1 MKAKYIFLAASALL
15 LGSCSDIEEFVGG
28 SGSQNEIT
36 FGDSFV
42 GKAHTRAA
50 TGDLSSETLKNF
62 PVKVWGEKYSGTA
75 YNKNNATTVF
85 DGTKLTY
92 SADGDVWAYE
102 GDDKKWED
110 FNYDFVGFA
119 PFESTATATYTD
131 GKATVSG
138 VPLVQEIKNESG
150 ALSGEDYL
158 LSKVT
163 TSKNGSK
170 REAVSLTFDHIL
182 SRLTLKAY
190 TSLSD
195 QYKVTLNSLQLF
207 TPTMSETGSATYTE
221 AAHEGPDKDQDTW
234 TWTGFNNI
242 DNATSAETLKA
253 EGATY
258 AEQEM
263 VNAAITPADASAST
277 GIELAK
283 GESAA
288 KQLSK
293 EFFVAPTKGQT
304 VTFYVKATYTVAFA
318 NGSDS
323 KQYTKF
329 VKVDALKEGLVQGY
343 QHNLFIDINPKAIAF
358 HVYAVEGWQLDNFS
372 NDFINE
378 KGKSFGFNLEYDQT
392 NSAIT
397 GILHA
402 KANYLTNG
410 NDKYLQYS
418 VASIAKEGET
428 DKVSTTGNTMTID
441 GWYSSVANAQNQVAD
456 DKQAEASVSHAY
468 AHFTIEPDYDFLGTA
483 GVGDYVISIKNNM
496 NDVNTAKINIPIVK
510 EHWFTMTAT
519 PEQFHV
525 KVVAKCGGNVAQSF
539 AAANANFGLV
549 GATAGKVATVSD
561 IKWYDNAEG
570 NGTST
575 TAWSKTNRYAHFTVT
590 PDAGNFTKSGG
601 NYTLKLVNN
610 FSEAQSQ
617 NVTFSFAEM
626 KFTIKTTAAKQSF
639 SVPLATGTTPARMAI
654 VWGENEASTNDV
666 SSISTSNRTHTYASA
681 GTYQVRILSL
691 ETDATKKQI
700 PEFNFS
706 QYPDLTG
713 KDKTTVSGS
722 YNYNYNGEKLIS
734 MDSPVLNSGETNL
747 YGMFYGT
754 ANLTSVDGDLLKN
767 YPNATNARN
776 MFFCSSSKNV
786 NKALKNIPATLF
798 KYNTKLTSVQQAFGN
813 CTALQSIPSG
823 MFDTNVNIN
832 DFKNLFF
839 NCSSLETVPSGLFAK
854 NSKATTFAS
863 TFQGCYNLKMVADV
877 FIDESAGINKNNRF
891 TSVNTWIDF
900 SSTFSETGKSRK
912 SGSYGEAVD
921 LWYYKFNSSGWG
933 YSGSH
938 VTYLYAEG
946 SSSRPTWFTN
956 YKAIPD
962 KLFSPNASV
971 SSDLKNSNFIKK

>member
-1 MKAKYIFLAASALL
+1 MKAKYLFLAASALL

-28 SGSQNEIT
+28 STSQNEIT

-42 GKAHTRAA
+42 GKAHSRAA
-50 TGDLSSETLKNF
+50 TGDLSTEALKNF
-62 PVKVWGEKYSGTA
+62 PVKVWGEKYSGTT
-75 YNKNNATTVF
+75 YNNPTNVF
-85 DGTKLTY
+85 DATKLTY
-92 SADGDVWAYE
+92 NPEDETWKYE
-102 GDDKKWED
+102 GEAKKWED

-119 PFESTATATYTD
+119 PYESTATVSYAD

-138 VPLVQEIKNESG
+138 VPLVQTIKNESG
-150 ALSGEDYL
+150 ALHGEDYL
-158 LSKVT
+158 LSKVA
-163 TSKNGSK
+163 TSKYGNQRK
-170 REAVSLTFDHIL
+170 EVSLAFDHIL

-195 QYKVTLNSLQLF
+195 QYKVTLNSLQLY
-207 TPTMSETGSATYTE
+207 TPTASVGTASATYKE
-221 AAHEGPDKDQDTW
+221 AAHEAPNKDNDTW
-234 TWTGFNNI
+234 EWTGFTNI
-242 DNATSAETLKA
+242 DNATSSAALNTGEN
-253 EGATY
+253 GSY
-258 AEQEM
+258 AEQQ
-263 VNAAITPADASAST
+263 VST
-277 GIELAK
+277 GDIALATNQANATK
-283 GESAA
+283 LN
-288 KQLSK
+288 Q

-329 VKVDALKEGLVQGY
+329 VKVDALENGLTQGY
-343 QHNLFIDINPKAIAF
+343 QHNLFIDINPQAIKF
-358 HVYAVEGWQLDNFS
+358 HVYDVEGWKLDNYG

-378 KGKSFGFNLEYDQT
+378 KGHSFGFNLDFDQT
-392 NSAIT
+392 NAAIT

-410 NDKYLQYS
+410 DDKYLEYS
-418 VASIAKEGET
+418 VASIAKEG
-428 DKVSTTGNTMTID
+428 DASKVSSSGNTMAID
-441 GWYSSVANAQNQVAD
+441 GWYSSEVNAKNQYAAD
-456 DKQAEASVSHAY
+456 KEDKASVSHAY
-468 AHFTIEPDYDFLGTA
+468 AHFTIEPDYDFLETA
-483 GVGDYVISIKNNM
+483 GVGDYVVSIKNNM
-496 NDVNTAKINIPIVK
+496 NDVNTAKINILTVK
-510 EHWFTMTAT
+510 QHWFTMTAT

-525 KVVAKCGGNVAQSF
+525 KVVAKCGGNEAQSF
-539 AAANANFGLV
+539 TAANASFGLN
-549 GATAGKVATVSD
+549 GAAGKVATVSA

-570 NGTST
+570 TGIST
-575 TAWSKTNRYAHFTVT
+575 TAWSTTNRYAHFTVT
-590 PDAGNFTKSGG
+590 PDASNFTKSGG
-601 NYTLKLVNN
+601 NYTLKLTNN
-610 FSEAQSQ
+610 FTESQSQ

-626 KFTIKTTAAKQSF
+626 KFTIKTTAANQSF
-639 SVPLATGTTPARMAI
+639 SAPLATGTTPVGMAI
-654 VWGENEASTNDV
+654 VWGGSETSTNDV
-666 SSISTSNRTHTYASA
+666 SSISTNNRTHTYASA
-681 GTYQVRILSL
+681 GTYQIRILSL

-713 KDKTTVSGS
+713 KDKATVSGS

-754 ANLTSVDGDLLKN
+754 ANLASVDGDLLKN

-798 KYNTKLTSVQQAFGN
+798 KHNTKLTSLQQAFGN

-823 MFDTNVNIN
+823 LFDTNVNVEN
-832 DFKNLFF
+832 FGNLFF
-839 NCSSLETVPSGLFAK
+839 NCSSLESVPSGLFAK

-900 SSTFSETGKSRK
+900 SSTFCETGKSRK
-912 SGSYGEAVD
+912 SGSYGYAVD
-921 LWYYKFNSSGWG
+921 LWNYKFNSSGWG
-933 YSGSH
+933 YSGIY

-956 YKAIPD
+956 YKDIPE
-962 KLFSPNASV
+962 KLFSVNASI
-971 SSDLKNSNFIKK
+971 STKLKNSNFIKK

>member
-28 SGSQNEIT
+28 TSSQNEIT

-42 GKAHTRAA
+42 GKAHTRAAA

-75 YNKNNATTVF
+75 YNKDNATTVF

-92 SADGDVWAYE
+92 NADGDVWAYE
-102 GDDKKWED
+102 GDGKKWED

-119 PFESTATATYTD
+119 PYESTATATYAE

-138 VPLVQEIKNESG
+138 VPLVREIKNESG

-190 TSLSD
+190 TSLSE
-195 QYKVTLNSLQLF
+195 QYKVTLNSLQLY
-207 TPTMSETGSATYTE
+207 TPTMAETGSATYKE

-242 DNATSAETLKA
+242 DNAISAEALTSSNS
-253 EGATY
+253 Y

-277 GIELAK
+277 GIELGK

-329 VKVDALKEGLVQGY
+329 VKVDALKDGLVQGY

-378 KGKSFGFNLEYDQT
+378 EGHSFGFNMEYDQT
-392 NSAIT
+392 SAAIT
-397 GILHA
+397 GVLHA
-402 KANYLTNG
+402 KANYLTNAD
-410 NDKYLQYS
+410 DKYLQYS
-418 VASIAKEGET
+418 VASIAKDG
-428 DKVSTTGNTMTID
+428 DASKVSTSGNTMTID
-441 GWYSSVANAQNQVAD
+441 GWYSSEAAAKNQYAAD
-456 DKQAEASVSHAY
+456 KEDKASVSHAY

-483 GVGDYVISIKNNM
+483 GTGDYVVSIKNNM
-496 NDVNTAKINIPIVK
+496 NDVNTAKINIPTVK

-525 KVVAKCGGNVAQSF
+525 KVVAKCGGNEAQSF
-539 AAANANFGLV
+539 AAANARFGLV
-549 GATAGKVATVSD
+549 GATAGKVAEVSA

-575 TAWSKTNRYAHFTVT
+575 TAWSQTNRYAHFTVT
-590 PDAGNFTKSGG
+590 PDASNFTKSGG

-610 FSEAQSQ
+610 FSESQSQ

-626 KFTIKTTAAKQSF
+626 KFTIKTTSSSKTFA
-639 SVPLATGTTPARMAI
+639 VPLKTGDTPAAMAI
-654 VWGENEASTNDV
+654 VWGDNTTSSNDLTNITLDN
-666 SSISTSNRTHTYASA
+666 SKHTYSA
-681 GTYQVRILSL
+681 ANSYQIRILST
-691 ETDATKKQI
+691 ETDATKQQI
-700 PEFNFS
+700 PEFNIS
-706 QYPDLTG
+706 KYPTSIWSTA
-713 KDKTTVSGS
+713 KVNSSTNSAMYHS
-722 YNYNYNGEKLIS
+722 F
-734 MDSPVLNSGETNL
+734 DSPVLRSGEKDL
-747 YGMFYGT
+747 KGMFYGT
-754 ANLTSVDGDLLKN
+754 TGLNSVPANLLANYTDATSMMGLFYGAGFKTV
-767 YPNATNARN
+767 
-776 MFFCSSSKNV
+776 
-786 NKALKNIPATLF
+786 PAGLF
-798 KYNTKLTSVQQAFGN
+798 DE
-813 CTALQSIPSG
+813 C
-823 MFDTNVNIN
+823 TNVTSMRNLFDECYYLEEVPDGLLANNIN
-832 DFKNLFF
+832 VTDFARAFDYCYMLKMNPKMFINDKYDEKTRFAEITKTTTVNFSNLF
-839 NCSSLETVPSGLFAK
+839 
-854 NSKATTFAS
+854 
-863 TFQGCYNLKMVADV
+863 
-877 FIDESAGINKNNRF
+877 
-891 TSVNTWIDF
+891 W
-900 SSTFSETGKSRK
+900 ETGRK
-912 SGSYGEAVD
+912 RTSDYGEVPA
-921 LWYYKFNSSGWG
+921 LWNYTYGTKGYGWTYSNGYRTPITSKYVMSWTNSYIPECWYKSIK
-933 YSGSH
+933 
-938 VTYLYAEG
+938 
-946 SSSRPTWFTN
+946 PTENWN
-956 YKAIPD
+956 
-962 KLFSPNASV
+962 L
-971 SSDLKNSNFIKK
+971 IK

>member
-28 SGSQNEIT
+28 TSSQNEIT

-42 GKAHTRAA
+42 GKAHTRGA

-62 PVKVWGEKYSGTA
+62 PVKVWGEKYSGTTYA
-75 YNKNNATTVF
+75 NPTTVF

-92 SADGDVWAYE
+92 SADGDVWSYE
-102 GDDKKWED
+102 GDGKKWED

-119 PFESTATATYTD
+119 PYESTATATYAE

-170 REAVSLTFDHIL
+170 RDAVSLTFDHIL

-195 QYKVTLNSLQLF
+195 QYKVTLNSLQLY
-207 TPTMSETGSATYTE
+207 TPTMASATASATYKE

-234 TWTGFNNI
+234 SWEGFNNI
-242 DNATSAETLKA
+242 DNATSAETLMA

-263 VNAAITPADASAST
+263 VGAAITPADASASA
-277 GIELAK
+277 GIELAN

-318 NGSDS
+318 DNSDS

-329 VKVDALKEGLVQGY
+329 VKVNALKDGLVQGY

-358 HVYAVEGWQLDNFS
+358 HVYQVEGWQMDNFS

-378 KGKSFGFNLEYDQT
+378 KGKSFGFDLKYDET
-392 NSAIT
+392 NAAIT

-402 KANYLTNG
+402 KANYLTDG
-410 NDKYLQYS
+410 DAKYLQYS
-418 VASIAKEGET
+418 VASIAKDGNAS
-428 DKVSTTGNTMTID
+428 KVSTTGNTMTID
-441 GWYSSVANAQNQVAD
+441 GWYSSVANAQNQYAD

-468 AHFTIEPDYDFLGTA
+468 AHFTIEPDYDFLSGNGT
-483 GVGDYVISIKNNM
+483 GDYVISIKNNM
-496 NDVNTAKINIPIVK
+496 NDVNTAKIKIPTVK
-510 EHWFTMTAT
+510 QHWFTMTAT
-519 PEQFHV
+519 PEQFHIN
-525 KVVAKCGGNVAQSF
+525 VVAKCGGNEAQSF
-539 AAANANFGLV
+539 AANDASFGLV
-549 GATAGKVATVSD
+549 GATAGKVATVSA
-561 IKWYDNAEG
+561 IKWYDNPEG
-570 NGTST
+570 SGNST
-575 TAWSKTNRYAHFTVT
+575 TAWSKTNRYAHFMVT
-590 PDAGNFTKSGG
+590 PDASNFTKSGG

-610 FSEAQSQ
+610 FKEAQSQ

-639 SVPLATGTTPARMAI
+639 SVPLATGNTPARMAI
-654 VWGENEASTNDV
+654 VWGGSEASTNDV
-666 SSISTSNRTHTYASA
+666 ASISTTNRTHTYASA

-706 QYPDLTG
+706 QYPETTG

-754 ANLTSVDGDLLKN
+754 ANLASVDGDLLKN

-776 MFFCSSSKNV
+776 MFFCSASKNV
-786 NKALKNIPATLF
+786 NNALKNIPATLF
-798 KYNTKLTSVQQAFGN
+798 KHNTKLTSVQQIFGN
-813 CTALQSIPSG
+813 CTALQSVPSG
-823 MFDTNVNIN
+823 LFDTNTALENVSYI
-832 DFKNLFF
+832 FF

-854 NSKATTFAS
+854 NSKATTFQC

-900 SSTFSETGKSRK
+900 SSTFSATGKSRK

-921 LWYYKFNSSGWG
+921 LWNYKFNSSGWG
-933 YSGSH
+933 YEGNR
-938 VTYLYAEG
+938 VTYLYADG
-946 SSSRPTWFTN
+946 GNSRPTWFTN
-956 YKAIPD
+956 YIAIPN
-962 KLFSPNASV
+962 KLFNPGASV
-971 SSDLKNSNFIKK
+971 STDLKNSNFIKK

>member
-62 PVKVWGEKYSGTA
+62 PVKVWGEKYSGTT
-75 YNKNNATTVF
+75 YNKENATTVF

-102 GDDKKWED
+102 GDGKKWED

-119 PFESTATATYTD
+119 PYESTATATYTD

-190 TSLSD
+190 TSLSE
-195 QYKVTLNSLQLF
+195 QYKVTLNSLQLY
-207 TPTMSETGSATYTE
+207 TPTMAETGSATYKE

-242 DNATSAETLKA
+242 DNAISAEALTSSNS
-253 EGATY
+253 Y

-277 GIELAK
+277 GIELGK

-329 VKVDALKEGLVQGY
+329 VKVDALKDGLVQGY

-392 NSAIT
+392 NAAIT

-410 NDKYLQYS
+410 DDKYLQYS
-418 VASIAKEGET
+418 VASIAKEGEP

-456 DKQAEASVSHAY
+456 DKQSEASVSHAY

-496 NDVNTAKINIPIVK
+496 NDVNTAKINIPTVK
-510 EHWFTMTAT
+510 QHWFTMTAT
-519 PEQFHV
+519 PEAFHIN
-525 KVVAKCGGNVAQSF
+525 VVAKCGGNEAQSF
-539 AAANANFGLV
+539 AAANASFGLV
-549 GATAGKVATVSD
+549 GATAGKVAEVSA

-575 TAWSKTNRYAHFTVT
+575 TEWSQTNRYAHFTVT
-590 PDAGNFTKSGG
+590 PDASNFTKSGG

-610 FSEAQSQ
+610 FNEAQSQ

-626 KFTIKTTAAKQSF
+626 KFTIKTTSSSKTFA
-639 SVPLATGTTPARMAI
+639 VPLKTGDTPAAMAI
-654 VWGENEASTNDV
+654 VWGDNTTSSNDLTNITLDN
-666 SSISTSNRTHTYASA
+666 SKHTYSA
-681 GTYQVRILSL
+681 ANSYQIRILST
-691 ETDATKKQI
+691 ETDATKQQI
-700 PEFNFS
+700 PEFNIS
-706 QYPDLTG
+706 KYPTSIWSTA
-713 KDKTTVSGS
+713 KVNSSTNSAMYHS
-722 YNYNYNGEKLIS
+722 F
-734 MDSPVLNSGETNL
+734 DSPVLRSGEKDL
-747 YGMFYGT
+747 KGMFYGT
-754 ANLTSVDGDLLKN
+754 TGLNSVPANLLANYTDATSMMGLFYGAGFKTVPAGLFDECTNVTSMRNLFDECYYLEEVPDGLLANNINVTDFARAFDYCYMLKMNPKMFINDKYDEKTRFAEITKTTTVNFSNLFWETGRKRTSDYGEVPALWN
-767 YPNATNARN
+767 YTYG
-776 MFFCSSSKNV
+776 SKGYGWTYGSGTYRTPITKTYVMSWSN
-786 NKALKNIPATLF
+786 
-798 KYNTKLTSVQQAFGN
+798 NT
-813 CTALQSIPSG
+813 SIPDYWG
-823 MFDTNVNIN
+823 R
-832 DFKNLFF
+832 
-839 NCSSLETVPSGLFAK
+839 SSFSTP
-854 NSKATTFAS
+854 TT
-863 TFQGCYNLKMVADV
+863 KD
-877 FIDESAGINKNNRF
+877 
-891 TSVNTWIDF
+891 
-900 SSTFSETGKSRK
+900 
-912 SGSYGEAVD
+912 YGWH
-921 LWYYKFNSSGWG
+921 L
-933 YSGSH
+933 
-938 VTYLYAEG
+938 
-946 SSSRPTWFTN
+946 
-956 YKAIPD
+956 IQ
-962 KLFSPNASV
+962 
-971 SSDLKNSNFIKK
+971 

>member
-28 SGSQNEIT
+28 TSSQNEIT

-75 YNKNNATTVF
+75 YNKDNATTVF

-92 SADGDVWAYE
+92 NADGDVWAYE
-102 GDDKKWED
+102 GDGKKWED

-119 PFESTATATYTD
+119 PYESTATATYAE

-138 VPLVQEIKNESG
+138 VPLVREIKNESG

-190 TSLSD
+190 TSLSE
-195 QYKVTLNSLQLF
+195 QYKVTLNSLQLY
-207 TPTMSETGSATYTE
+207 TPTMAETGSATYKE
-221 AAHEGPDKDQDTW
+221 AAHEGPNKDQDTW
-234 TWTGFNNI
+234 VWTGFTNI
-242 DNATSAETLKA
+242 DNATSAEALTSSKS
-253 EGATY
+253 Y

-263 VNAAITPADASAST
+263 VNAVITPADASAST
-277 GIELAK
+277 GIELDK

-510 EHWFTMTAT
+510 KHWFTMTAT
-519 PEQFHV
+519 PEAFHI
-525 KVVAKCGGNVAQSF
+525 KVVAKCGGNEAQSF
-539 AAANANFGLV
+539 AAAYASFGLV
-549 GATAGKVATVSD
+549 GATAGKVAEVSA

-575 TAWSKTNRYAHFTVT
+575 TAWSKTNRYAHFTVI
-590 PDAGNFTKSGG
+590 PDASNFTKSGG

-610 FSEAQSQ
+610 FNEAQSQ

-626 KFTIKTTAAKQSF
+626 KFTIKTTSSSKTFA
-639 SVPLATGTTPARMAI
+639 VPLKTGATPAAMAI
-654 VWGENEASTNDV
+654 VWDDNTTSSNDLTNITLDN
-666 SSISTSNRTHTYASA
+666 SKHTYSA
-681 GTYQVRILSL
+681 ANSYQIRILST
-691 ETDATKKQI
+691 ETDATKQQI
-700 PEFNFS
+700 PEFNIS
-706 QYPDLTG
+706 KYPTSIWSTA
-713 KDKTTVSGS
+713 KVNSSTNSAMYYS
-722 YNYNYNGEKLIS
+722 F
-734 MDSPVLNSGETNL
+734 DSPVLRSGEKDL
-747 YGMFYGT
+747 KGMFYGT
-754 ANLTSVDGDLLKN
+754 TGLNSVPANLLAN
-767 YPNATNARN
+767 YTDATIMTGLFYGAG
-776 MFFCSSSKNV
+776 FKTV
-786 NKALKNIPATLF
+786 PAGLF
-798 KYNTKLTSVQQAFGN
+798 DE
-813 CTALQSIPSG
+813 C
-823 MFDTNVNIN
+823 TNVTAMNCLFDECYYLEEVPDGLLANNIN
-832 DFKNLFF
+832 VTTFTRAFDYCYMLKMNPKMFINEKYDEKTRFAEISKTTTVNFSNLF
-839 NCSSLETVPSGLFAK
+839 
-854 NSKATTFAS
+854 
-863 TFQGCYNLKMVADV
+863 
-877 FIDESAGINKNNRF
+877 
-891 TSVNTWIDF
+891 W
-900 SSTFSETGKSRK
+900 ETGRK
-912 SGSYGEAVD
+912 RTSDYGEVPA
-921 LWYYKFNSSGWG
+921 LWNYTYGTKGYGWTYSNGYRTPITSKYVMSWTNSYIPECWYKSIK
-933 YSGSH
+933 
-938 VTYLYAEG
+938 
-946 SSSRPTWFTN
+946 PTENWN
-956 YKAIPD
+956 
-962 KLFSPNASV
+962 L
-971 SSDLKNSNFIKK
+971 IK

>member
-50 TGDLSSETLKNF
+50 TGDLSSKTLKNF

-190 TSLSD
+190 TSLSE
-195 QYKVTLNSLQLF
+195 QYKVTLNSLQLY
-207 TPTMSETGSATYTE
+207 TPTMSATGSATYKE

-234 TWTGFNNI
+234 TWTGFTNI
-242 DNATSAETLKA
+242 DNATSAEALTSSNSY
-253 EGATY
+253 T
-258 AEQEM
+258 EQEM
-263 VNAAITPADASAST
+263 VNAAITTADASAST
-277 GIELAK
+277 GIELDK

-329 VKVDALKEGLVQGY
+329 VKVDALKDGLVQGY

-378 KGKSFGFNLEYDQT
+378 KGKSFGFDLTYDQI
-392 NSAIT
+392 NAAIT

-418 VASIAKEGET
+418 VASIAKDG
-428 DKVSTTGNTMTID
+428 DASKVSTSGNTMTID
-441 GWYSSVANAQNQVAD
+441 GWYSSEAAAKNQYAAD
-456 DKQAEASVSHAY
+456 KEDKASVSHAY

-483 GVGDYVISIKNNM
+483 GTGDYVVSIKNNM
-496 NDVNTAKINIPIVK
+496 NDVNTAKINIPTVK
-510 EHWFTMTAT
+510 QHWFTMTAT

-525 KVVAKCGGNVAQSF
+525 KVVAKCGGNEAQSF
-539 AAANANFGLV
+539 AAANARFGLV
-549 GATAGKVATVSD
+549 GATAGKVAEVSA

-575 TAWSKTNRYAHFTVT
+575 TAWSQTNRYAHFTVT
-590 PDAGNFTKSGG
+590 PDASNFTKSGG

-610 FSEAQSQ
+610 FSESQSQ

-626 KFTIKTTAAKQSF
+626 KFTIKTTSSSKTFA
-639 SVPLATGTTPARMAI
+639 VPLKTGDTPAAMAI
-654 VWGENEASTNDV
+654 VWGDNTTSSNDLTNITLDN
-666 SSISTSNRTHTYASA
+666 SKHTYSA
-681 GTYQVRILSL
+681 ANSYQIRILST
-691 ETDATKKQI
+691 ETDATKQQI
-700 PEFNFS
+700 PEFNIS
-706 QYPDLTG
+706 KYPTSIWSTA
-713 KDKTTVSGS
+713 KVNSSTNSAMYHS
-722 YNYNYNGEKLIS
+722 F
-734 MDSPVLNSGETNL
+734 DSPVLRSGEKDL
-747 YGMFYGT
+747 KGMFYGT
-754 ANLTSVDGDLLKN
+754 TGLNSVPANLLANYTDATSMMGLFYGAGFKTV
-767 YPNATNARN
+767 
-776 MFFCSSSKNV
+776 
-786 NKALKNIPATLF
+786 PAGLF
-798 KYNTKLTSVQQAFGN
+798 DE
-813 CTALQSIPSG
+813 C
-823 MFDTNVNIN
+823 TNVTSMRNLFDECYYLEEVPDGLLANNIN
-832 DFKNLFF
+832 VTDFARAFDYCYMLKMNPKMFINDKYDEKTRFAEITKTTTVNFSNLF
-839 NCSSLETVPSGLFAK
+839 
-854 NSKATTFAS
+854 
-863 TFQGCYNLKMVADV
+863 
-877 FIDESAGINKNNRF
+877 
-891 TSVNTWIDF
+891 W
-900 SSTFSETGKSRK
+900 ETGRK
-912 SGSYGEAVD
+912 RTSDYGEVPA
-921 LWYYKFNSSGWG
+921 LWNYTYGTKGYGWTYSNGYRTPITSKYVMSWTNSYIPECWYKSIK
-933 YSGSH
+933 
-938 VTYLYAEG
+938 
-946 SSSRPTWFTN
+946 PTENWN
-956 YKAIPD
+956 
-962 KLFSPNASV
+962 L
-971 SSDLKNSNFIKK
+971 IK

>member
-28 SGSQNEIT
+28 TSSQNEIT

-75 YNKNNATTVF
+75 YNKDNATTVF

-102 GDDKKWED
+102 GDGKKWED

-119 PFESTATATYTD
+119 PFESTATATYTE

-190 TSLSD
+190 TSLSE
-195 QYKVTLNSLQLF
+195 QYKVTLNSLQLY
-207 TPTMSETGSATYTE
+207 TPTMAETGSATYKE
-221 AAHEGPDKDQDTW
+221 AAHEGPNKDQDTW

-242 DNATSAETLKA
+242 DNAISAEALTSSNS
-253 EGATY
+253 Y

-277 GIELAK
+277 GIELGK

-329 VKVDALKEGLVQGY
+329 VKVDALKDGLVQGY

-378 KGKSFGFNLEYDQT
+378 KGKSFGFDLTYDQI
-392 NSAIT
+392 NAAIT

-418 VASIAKEGET
+418 VASIAKDG
-428 DKVSTTGNTMTID
+428 DASKVSTSGNTMTID
-441 GWYSSVANAQNQVAD
+441 GWYSSEAAAKNQYAAD
-456 DKQAEASVSHAY
+456 KEDKASVSHAY

-483 GVGDYVISIKNNM
+483 GTGDYVVSIKNNM
-496 NDVNTAKINIPIVK
+496 NDVNTAKINIPTVK

-525 KVVAKCGGNVAQSF
+525 KVVAKCGGNEAQSF
-539 AAANANFGLV
+539 AAANARFGLV
-549 GATAGKVATVSD
+549 GATAGKVAEVSA

-575 TAWSKTNRYAHFTVT
+575 TAWSQTNRYAHFTVT
-590 PDAGNFTKSGG
+590 PDASNFTKSGG

-610 FSEAQSQ
+610 FSESQSQ

-626 KFTIKTTAAKQSF
+626 KFTIKTTSSSKTFA
-639 SVPLATGTTPARMAI
+639 VPLKTGDTPAAMAI
-654 VWGENEASTNDV
+654 VWGDNTTSSNDLTNITLDN
-666 SSISTSNRTHTYASA
+666 SKHTYSA
-681 GTYQVRILSL
+681 ANSYQIRILST
-691 ETDATKKQI
+691 ETDATKQQI
-700 PEFNFS
+700 PEFNIS
-706 QYPDLTG
+706 KYPTSIWSTA
-713 KDKTTVSGS
+713 KVNSSTNSAMYHS
-722 YNYNYNGEKLIS
+722 F
-734 MDSPVLNSGETNL
+734 DSPVLRSGEKDL
-747 YGMFYGT
+747 KGMFYGT
-754 ANLTSVDGDLLKN
+754 TGLNSVPANLLANYTDATSMMGLFYGAGFKTV
-767 YPNATNARN
+767 
-776 MFFCSSSKNV
+776 
-786 NKALKNIPATLF
+786 PAGLF
-798 KYNTKLTSVQQAFGN
+798 DE
-813 CTALQSIPSG
+813 C
-823 MFDTNVNIN
+823 TNVTSMRNLFDECYYLEEVPDGLLANNIN
-832 DFKNLFF
+832 VTDFARAFDYCYMLKMNPKMFINDKYDEKTRFAEITKTTTVNFSNLF
-839 NCSSLETVPSGLFAK
+839 
-854 NSKATTFAS
+854 
-863 TFQGCYNLKMVADV
+863 
-877 FIDESAGINKNNRF
+877 
-891 TSVNTWIDF
+891 W
-900 SSTFSETGKSRK
+900 ETGRK
-912 SGSYGEAVD
+912 RTSDYGEVPA
-921 LWYYKFNSSGWG
+921 LWNYTYGTKGYGWTYSNGYRTPITSKYVMSWTNSYIPECWYKSIK
-933 YSGSH
+933 
-938 VTYLYAEG
+938 
-946 SSSRPTWFTN
+946 PTENWN
-956 YKAIPD
+956 
-962 KLFSPNASV
+962 L
-971 SSDLKNSNFIKK
+971 IK

>member
-1 MKAKYIFLAASALL
+1 MKAKYIFLAATAML

-28 SGSQNEIT
+28 TGSQNEIT

-62 PVKVWGEKYSGTA
+62 PVKVWGEKYSGTT
-75 YNKNNATTVF
+75 YNKENATTVF

-102 GDDKKWED
+102 GEGKKWED

-119 PFESTATATYTD
+119 PFESTATATYAE

-190 TSLSD
+190 TSLSE
-195 QYKVTLNSLQLF
+195 QYKVTLNSLQLY
-207 TPTMSETGSATYTE
+207 TPTMSETGSATYNE

-234 TWTGFNNI
+234 TWTGFTNI
-242 DNATSAETLKA
+242 DNATSAEALKA

-277 GIELAK
+277 GIELDK

-318 NGSDS
+318 NGTDS

-329 VKVDALKEGLVQGY
+329 VKVDALKDGLVQGY

-358 HVYAVEGWQLDNFS
+358 HVYAVEGWQMDNFS

-410 NDKYLQYS
+410 DDKYLQYS

-441 GWYSSVANAQNQVAD
+441 GWYSSVANAQNQYAD
-456 DKQAEASVSHAY
+456 DKEAEASVSHAY

-483 GVGDYVISIKNNM
+483 GTGDYVVSIKNNM
-496 NDVNTAKINIPIVK
+496 NDVNTAKINISTVK

-525 KVVAKCGGNVAQSF
+525 KVVAKCGGNEAQSF
-539 AAANANFGLV
+539 TAANASFGLV
-549 GATAGKVATVSD
+549 GATAGKVAEVSA

-570 NGTST
+570 SGTST

-590 PDAGNFTKSGG
+590 PDASNFTKSGG

-610 FSEAQSQ
+610 FNEAQSQ

-626 KFTIKTTAAKQSF
+626 KFTIKTTSSSKTFA
-639 SVPLATGTTPARMAI
+639 VPLKTGGTPAAMAI
-654 VWGENEASTNDV
+654 VWDDNTTSSNDLTNITLDN
-666 SSISTSNRTHTYASA
+666 SKHTYSA
-681 GTYQVRILSL
+681 ANSYHIRILST
-691 ETDATKKQI
+691 ETDATKQQI
-700 PEFNFS
+700 PEFNISKYPTSIWSTSKVNFS
-706 QYPDLTG
+706 TNSAMYY
-713 KDKTTVSGS
+713 SF
-722 YNYNYNGEKLIS
+722 
-734 MDSPVLNSGETNL
+734 DSPVLRSGEKDL
-747 YGMFYGT
+747 KGMFYGT
-754 ANLTSVDGDLLKN
+754 TGLNSVPSNLLANYTDATSMVGLFYGAGFKSVPAGLFDECTNVTAMNCLFDECYYLEEVPDGLLAN
-767 YPNATNARN
+767 NINVTNFTRAFDYCYMLKMNPKMFINDKYDEKTRFAEISKTTTVCFSN
-776 MFFCSSSKNV
+776 MF
-786 NKALKNIPATLF
+786 
-798 KYNTKLTSVQQAFGN
+798 Y
-813 CTALQSIPSG
+813 
-823 MFDTNVNIN
+823 
-832 DFKNLFF
+832 
-839 NCSSLETVPSGLFAK
+839 
-854 NSKATTFAS
+854 
-863 TFQGCYNLKMVADV
+863 
-877 FIDESAGINKNNRF
+877 
-891 TSVNTWIDF
+891 
-900 SSTFSETGKSRK
+900 ETGRK
-912 SGSYGEAVD
+912 RGKDYGTFPT
-921 LWYYKFNSSGWG
+921 LWKYTYGAKGYGWKKNSSGVYTSPISNSYNSMSWTNAG
-933 YSGSH
+933 DIPTAWKDGSK
-938 VTYLYAEG
+938 
-946 SSSRPTWFTN
+946 PTT
-956 YKAIPD
+956 D
-962 KLFSPNASV
+962 KDPNWH
-971 SSDLKNSNFIKK
+971 LIQ